1 MTRLRRR
8 AVWPDRGDLETLS
21 AHAAAAARVGDEGDG
36 QDGDEWFAR
45 GTPQEASLRHAR
57 ILAAINAGA
66 RGDGS
71 RQEAEA
77 GRGPLADAIR
87 ERIFAALAGREQVR
101 GVFVQFVTC
110 SRRGPRVRVRAWL
123 DTAAIVTIE
132 RDSEDETA
140 SPTCLAAAIVV
151 AVDRATR
158 LQENEADRTRF
169 VGGAPCRP

>member
-1 MTRLRRR
+1 VTRVRH
-8 AVWPDRGDLETLS
+8 RGDWPER
-21 AHAAAAARVGDEGDG
+21 ARLGEEGDC
-36 QDGDEWFAR
+36 QEGDQWYAR
-45 GTPQEASLRHAR
+45 GTPQEASVRHAR

-66 RGDGS
+66 RGEWP
-71 RQEAEA
+71 RQEAEPD
-77 GRGPLADAIR
+77 RGPLADAIR
-87 ERIFAALAGREQVR
+87 ERVFAALAGREEVR

-132 RDSEDETA
+132 RDNDGEAA
-140 SPTCLAAAIVV
+140 SPTCLAAEIVV

-158 LQENEADRTRF
+158 LQESDPDGARV

>member
-1 MTRLRRR
+1 MLNTH
-8 AVWPDRGDLETLS
+8 AV
-21 AHAAAAARVGDEGDG
+21 AAARVGDEGDD
-36 QDGDEWFAR
+36 QGDEWFAR
-45 GTPQEASLRHAR
+45 GTPQEVSLRHAR

-66 RGDGS
+66 REDKS

-87 ERIFAALAGREQVR
+87 ERVFAALAGREQVR

-123 DTAAIVTIE
+123 DTAAFVTIE
-132 RDSEDETA
+132 RDHEDETA
-140 SPTCLAAAIVV
+140 SPTSLAAAIVV

-158 LQENEADRTRF
+158 RQESDADSTGF
-169 VGGAPCRP
+169 VGDAPCRP